1 VLSRQATSQRL
12 LLPVIGLKGDAEPP
26 LDSSPATLLPQTQTG
41 FQAASRM
48 LADSLMFM
56 SCRHLEFGIFRLTS
70 PPTST
75 FVTIKLFVPY
85 EPLPPRPT
93 SAIATTSSQP
103 TFSCIQSRLLEP
115 RTPGESTRP
124 IGPPPSLIDQA
135 INVHLTSAARRPKAS
150 ARSGFAAL
158 PDDRALHT
166 TYLSL
171 SLAPARPLTSG

>member
-1 VLSRQATSQRL
+1 
-12 LLPVIGLKGDAEPP
+12 
-26 LDSSPATLLPQTQTG
+26 
-41 FQAASRM
+41 
-48 LADSLMFM
+48 MFR
-56 SCRHLEFGIFRLTS
+56 SCRHPEFVILRLTG

-75 FVTIKLFVPY
+75 FVTIKLFVPN

-103 TFSCIQSRLLEP
+103 TFSCIQSRLLES
-115 RTPGESTRP
+115 RIPGESTRP

-135 INVHLTSAARRPKAS
+135 INVHLTSAARRPNAS

-171 SLAPARPLTSG
+171 SRSRSPLDIWLITLFTTVGALAIHLKIIESSHILHERKQAS

>member
-1 VLSRQATSQRL
+1 VPA
-12 LLPVIGLKGDAEPP
+12 LKGDVEAR
-26 LDSSPATLLPQTQTG
+26 LNTSPAALLPQPQTSFKALQG
-41 FQAASRM
+41 RSQT
-48 LADSLMFM
+48 SLIFM
-56 SCRHLEFGIFRLTS
+56 SCRHPEFVILRLTG